1 MTINYF
7 FNQFWDWM
15 EVWALLLIPLPF
27 VLKRKNIPSY
37 LKPVKLYVFAALLLN
52 IITLLIWKR
61 LKLEK
66 IGIDISGWPE
76 SNNFVYNIHS
86 IVRFLL
92 FSWFF
97 ILLRQHFMHRV
108 KIVLPFIFIAF
119 VIVNFTVFERFY
131 SYEMFSSL
139 LLATEAVLLLFYCL
153 QYFIFLTLE
162 DRNTSLNKQPG
173 FWIVAGLSIYVAVSF
188 LVFLFFNYL
197 VEHDRDFAIHLFDV
211 HNVAFLI
218 LCISIARAF
227 YEKTD

>member
-7 FNQFWDWM
+7 FKQFWDWM

-27 VLKRKNIPSY
+27 VLKRKNIPRY
-37 LKPVKLYVFAALLLN
+37 LKPIKLYVFAALFLN
-52 IITLLIWKR
+52 LVAVIIWKR
-61 LKLEK
+61 FKL
-66 IGIDISGWPE
+66 GIDLPYWLT

-97 ILLRQHFMHRV
+97 IALKQHFMYRV
-108 KIVLPFIFIAF
+108 KVILPFVFIAF
-119 VIVNFTVFERFY
+119 VIVNFTVFEDFY
-131 SYEMFSSL
+131 NYYMFSSL
-139 LLATEAVLLLFYCL
+139 LLATEAALLLFYCL

-173 FWIVAGLSIYVAVSF
+173 FWIVTGLSIYVAVSF
-188 LVFLFFNYL
+188 IVFLFFNYL
-197 VEHDRDFAIHLFDV
+197 IEHDIRFAIDIFDV
-211 HNVAFLI
+211 HNIGFLI
-218 LCISIARAF
+218 LCISIALAF